1 MDTNLLIGL
10 IAGALLVVGWLSK
23 ATAIIKLSKKRND
36 VAVYQNNYSLFLK
49 GLFEDSKR
57 DSILLNDVVKD
68 AQYIQGLLGSFG
80 VVSYKPP
87 AQSYIINNHALILN
101 SVNLMTS
108 KDAYTLS
115 LYRDELV
122 TASNSMIQYISE
134 CDRIIKSKKAGL
146 WNPITAFF
154 EGVSK
159 VLSLPLYLLTS
170 SGLLQQR
177 SYGSITGSRVWKL
190 ITAIIGLIS
199 FLYTVASIMLDWGAI
214 MKLFGIIK

>member
-10 IAGALLVVGWLSK
+10 VASALLVVGWISK
-23 ATAIIKLSKKRND
+23 ATAMVKLSKKRNE
-36 VAVYQNNYSLFLK
+36 VAVYLNNYSLFLK
-49 GLFEDSKR
+49 GLFEDHKR
-57 DSILLNDVVKD
+57 DSTLLNEVVKD
-68 AQYIQGLLGSFG
+68 AHYIQGLLGSFG
-80 VVSYKPP
+80 IVSYKPP
-87 AQSYIINNHALILN
+87 AQGYIINNHALILN
-101 SVNLMTS
+101 SANLMAS
-108 KDAYTLS
+108 SDASTLR
-115 LYRDELV
+115 LFNDVLV

-134 CDRIIKSKKAGL
+134 CDRVIKGKKTGL

-199 FLYTVASIMLDWGAI
+199 FLYTVASIMLDWDAI